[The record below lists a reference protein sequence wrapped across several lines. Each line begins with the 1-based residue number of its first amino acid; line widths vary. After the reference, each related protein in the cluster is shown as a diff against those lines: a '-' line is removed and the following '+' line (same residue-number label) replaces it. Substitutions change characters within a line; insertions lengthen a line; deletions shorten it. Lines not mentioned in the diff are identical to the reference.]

1 MEYELFVFL
10 PMVSYLVK
18 KECIVLTSIF
28 SLTTVF
34 FFFFIGRHEK
44 DANISYSFHIDWEAI

>member
-18 KECIVLTSIF
+18 KDIVLIIF
-28 SLTTVF
+28 TDNRF
-34 FFFFIGRHEK
+34 FLFFIGRHEK

>member
-18 KECIVLTSIF
+18 KECIVLTIF
-28 SLTTVF
+28 TDNSF
-34 FFFFIGRHEK
+34 FFLFFIGRHEK